1 MPKYK
6 KELDSI
12 FKVVFKIKK
21 IKKEMN
27 YKNLK
32 KWDSLSHVKLIMAIE
47 SKFKIRITPDD
58 SLQLLSYKKIINYLQ
73 SVKK

>member
-1 MPKYK
+1 MLKYK

-12 FKVVFKIKK
+12 FKIVFKIKK

-27 YKNLK
+27 YKNQK
-32 KWDSLSHVKLIMAIE
+32 KWDSLNHVRLIMAIE
-47 SKFKIRITPDD
+47 SKFKIRIIPDD

-73 SVKK
+73 SLKK